1 MNALSGQWA
10 GSDDRR
16 QWPRV
21 KLSVPVQFGK
31 GSGGK
36 GELLYFSAGESLD
49 IGSNG
54 VVFTTNEPGPFVP
67 GEVLALSIAIP
78 WESRRKFPFSR
89 IVGFGRV
96 LRIEEGPRSEEGEQL
111 RVALEFCADRMT
123 LLGAIVTG

>member
-1 MNALSGQWA
+1 MNALSGQGA
-10 GSDDRR
+10 GSEDRR
-16 QWPRV
+16 RWPRV
-21 KLSVPVQFGK
+21 KLCVPVQFGE

-36 GELLYFSAGESLD
+36 GELLYFSAGQSSD

-54 VVFTTNEPGPFVP
+54 VLFATNEPGPFVL

-96 LRIEEGPRSEEGEQL
+96 LRIEEESQAEEGGQ
-111 RVALEFCADRMT
+111 RQVALE
-123 LLGAIVTG
+123 